1 MVGENGCKT
10 SCNANFLKEMTAC
23 LSARIEL
30 ETLESFIM
38 LINAEHVKLQL
49 EENVNDLIS
58 DSSGNSHDY
67 DATMPDSLF
76 PKKQL
81 RWFFP

>member
-1 MVGENGCKT
+1 
-10 SCNANFLKEMTAC
+10 MTAC
-23 LSARIEL
+23 LSATIEL

-67 DATMPDSLF
+67 DATVP
-76 PKKQL
+76 
-81 RWFFP
+81 